1 MAPYPSNGGHCIA
14 VQRSLEIEAAGF
26 AAVVGIAAV
35 AMVVDPGAIVVG
47 IVVAVAV
54 GHMLEDY

>member
-1 MAPYPSNGGHCIA
+1 
-14 VQRSLEIEAAGF
+14 LEIEAAGF